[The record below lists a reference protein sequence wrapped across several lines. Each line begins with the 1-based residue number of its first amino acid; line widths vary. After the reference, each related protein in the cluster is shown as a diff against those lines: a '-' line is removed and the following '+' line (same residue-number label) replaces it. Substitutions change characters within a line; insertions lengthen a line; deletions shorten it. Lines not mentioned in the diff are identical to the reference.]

1 MPLAA
6 TVTLDLFFPPVEV
19 KILGRN
25 AALSEGERYSLV
37 CEAGG
42 SRPPADLSWYLDGLL
57 MTDTKDQVLQ
67 EGNVSR
73 STLHLVPNRLHHG
86 AVLSCRAD
94 NSKLP
99 AAALEDSRK
108 LMVYY
113 APKLQLRAGQS
124 LAMTNIKEGDDVYFE
139 CKIHANPSVFR
150 VQWFLNGIESQQNFT
165 AGVIQSNQSL
175 VLQKVGRGS
184 SGLYTCRAVNMQ
196 GSDSSN
202 AIQLNVKYAPVCAGG
217 QKWVYGGGRQQPINV
232 TCRVEAHPEATEFRW
247 AFNTSS
253 EYVQIPQD
261 RIHSSRGRS
270 MVAYTPQ
277 THHDFGSLLCWGVND
292 VDTQEL
298 PCVYHIVPAGVPEA
312 VHNCSA
318 WHNTSRAGE
327 VVVAC
332 HEGWGG
338 GLSQTFTLEVREA
351 IPQGP
356 SSSGTSPPLGK
367 ILAALRHQSAP
378 HFTVTGLAPGTEYH
392 LAVVASNAQGDAK
405 PTVLVH
411 LTPIDVAEK
420 RMSATTPGSSGS
432 VQLVLLSPIVGVVVG
447 VVASLLVCSA
457 VVVVIV
463 RARCAARGR
472 HTHTKI
478 VYDEN
483 KGDGRDPLHQQQPGP
498 DIILVKDVK
507 AAEVE
512 KEVMRDY
519 RNSPDGSF
527 YINPG
532 SLLSNGVLVTRE
544 TDALLQDP
552 SVRSVVGGGIPN
564 TTTSFHLPH
573 LPPPP
578 TTTAATSS
586 DPTITLSIGRTSF
599 QHPTICR
606 SPPGPQHCPQ
616 DLYLQKLNCDQSRP
630 TSFQHPVAPRDPL
643 MSFTSMGRGASPSL
657 TSPVSH
663 LSPSVPQKCPQD
675 LYLHKL
681 ECDAARHL
689 LVTPSQCE
697 GTNHE
702 SSV

>member
-1 MPLAA
+1 M
-6 TVTLDLFFPPVEV
+6 VPPVEV

-57 MTDTKDQVLQ
+57 MTDTKD
-67 EGNVSR
+67 
-73 STLHLVPNRLHHG
+73 
-86 AVLSCRAD
+86 
-94 NSKLP
+94 
-99 AAALEDSRK
+99 
-108 LMVYY
+108 
-113 APKLQLRAGQS
+113 QLRAGQS

-478 VYDEN
+478 V
-483 KGDGRDPLHQQQPGP
+483 
-498 DIILVKDVK
+498 
-507 AAEVE
+507 
-512 KEVMRDY
+512 
-519 RNSPDGSF
+519 NSPDGSF

-689 LVTPSQCE
+689 LVTPSQSLQRLSGRDNSTTPHYPARHDLDPRVTTSAG
-697 GTNHE
+697 GT
-702 SSV
+702 VCMT